1 MGLFDNISRNIRKL
15 AKLLF
20 WLGIIFTAVY
30 TIWIWAQGNEKYST
44 FLPGLIVL
52 AEGLLATVIVSFL
65 MYGFGELIE
74 KTASMEKML
83 KGIAAEDERQARK
96 QRMLDE
102 GGWKCKCGRI
112 NYKYV
117 STCTCGV
124 SKRDMETKNE

>member
-1 MGLFDNISRNIRKL
+1 MFDNISRDIKKL

-20 WLGIIFTAVY
+20 WLGVFFTVVY
-30 TIWIWAQGNEKYST
+30 TIWIWAQGNSWHST

-74 KTASMEKML
+74 KTASIEKML

-96 QRMLDE
+96 QRILDE

-124 SKRDMETKNE
+124 SRRDMETKNE